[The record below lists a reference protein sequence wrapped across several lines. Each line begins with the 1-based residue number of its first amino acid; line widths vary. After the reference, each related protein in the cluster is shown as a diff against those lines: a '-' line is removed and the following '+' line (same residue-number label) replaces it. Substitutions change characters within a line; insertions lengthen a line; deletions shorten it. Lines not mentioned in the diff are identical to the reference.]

1 MRGSVGQWRAVSGTL
16 PPVPQCQIY
25 IDKEITSLRKGGK
38 ILRGCLKHV
47 AALVHPGI
55 TTGELDRAAEIFI
68 RKHGGEPAFKGYKG
82 FPATLCISVN
92 EECVHGIPGKR
103 VLKEGDIVS
112 LDGGVILDGL
122 YTDACVTVPVGRVS
136 KEAQNL
142 ICTTDEALAAALRM
156 VRGGV
161 RVGDISAAIQRV
173 AEKGGCHPVRSLT
186 GHGVGRALHAFPDI
200 PNSGK
205 AGTGPVL
212 PVGTVIAIEPILSLG
227 SPEVRCQ
234 IDGWTLTIT
243 DGALSAHS
251 EHTVLVRED
260 GCEVLA

>member
-1 MRGSVGQWRAVSGTL
+1 M
-16 PPVPQCQIY
+16 PQCQIY
-25 IDKEITSLRKGGK
+25 TDEEIASLRKGGE
-38 ILRGCLKHV
+38 ILRGCLEHV
-47 AALVHPGI
+47 AALVRPGI
-55 TTGELDRAAEIFI
+55 TTGELDRAAETYI
-68 RKHGGEPAFKGYKG
+68 RDHRGEPAFKGYKG

-103 VLKEGDIVS
+103 ILKEGDIVS
-112 LDGGVILDGL
+112 LDGGVILNGL

-136 KEAQNL
+136 KAAQNL
-142 ICTTDEALAAALRM
+142 LRTTKKALSAALRV

-161 RVGDISAAIQRV
+161 QVGDISSAIQQV
-173 AEKGGCHPVRSLT
+173 AEEGGCHPVRSLM

-205 AGTGPVL
+205 AGMGPIL

-234 IDGWTLTIT
+234 TDGWTLTII

-251 EHTVLVRED
+251 EHTVLVTD
-260 GCEVLA
+260 GSCEVLA